1 MGEIRLS
8 VGQVNISNYLMVNVR
23 EVGNP
28 TVIVQSQVIPPPVP
42 SSFNLVFTGL
52 ADVVHYVDFRSSA
65 DGVSLGLL
73 LGTFVYDV
81 KDEIY
86 ATEYRFYV
94 VDGGGPTDPTAS
106 DSSITDPYL
115 NGKIVSTVYR
125 EGFRPLRPSVEF
137 SQTGSTI
144 NFLTAPL
151 QLFGSGET
159 WVVEIVYKTANP
171 TGGAGT
177 FPVDIIE
184 LTSDTTLVNIHQNKL
199 MEINGSGLQL
209 TVTMPSF
216 SSIPE
221 GTKYAFQ
228 TDHGAQRTAAIVID
242 PGSVNFAWVEGV
254 QRTTLYMGK
263 GEYLVLIKKGSYMR
277 VLEWRGDFS
286 RVGELV
292 YKDIPPA
299 NGVAHQG
306 MWDDIAG
313 YPRLYNWYILNLD
326 PSYFGSG
333 SYPAVPSGTNKHKW
347 CIDLVNGKIWFP
359 DLGGVFLRV
368 TDSNGDIDTD
378 RPGGDRKPGTYQ
390 GDGQGPASVN
400 FFVFSGIGVGKNGMH
415 NPAAG
420 LGPLASYG
428 DGGFVSSTGA
438 SGTNNNNERVGT
450 FDVVNTASEN
460 RPKNVNMNIYRII

>member
-28 TVIVQSQVIPPPVP
+28 SVIVQSQVIPPPVP
-42 SSFNLVFTGL
+42 ASFNLLFSGL

-65 DGVSLGLL
+65 DGISLGLL

-81 KDEIY
+81 KNEIFIS
-86 ATEYRFYV
+86 EMRFYT
-94 VDGGGPTDPTAS
+94 VDGGGPNDPTAS

-125 EGFRPLRPSVEF
+125 EGFRPLRPAVEF
-137 SQTGSTI
+137 DQVGDTI
-144 NFLTAPL
+144 NFLTPQL
-151 QLFGSGET
+151 QLFGSLET
-159 WVVEIVYKTANP
+159 WVVEIVYKTVVPA
-171 TGGAGT
+171 GGAGA
-177 FPVDIIE
+177 FPADIIE
-184 LTSDTTLVNIHQNKL
+184 LTADTSLVDIHQNKL

-209 TVTMPSF
+209 TVTMPAF
-216 SSIPE
+216 TTIPE

-228 TDHGAQRTAAIVID
+228 TDHGAQRTVAIIID
-242 PGSVNFAWVEGV
+242 PGSVNFAWVDGV
-254 QRTTLYMGK
+254 QRTTLFMGK
-263 GEYLVLIKKGSYMR
+263 GEYLEIIKKGGYMR
-277 VLEWRGDFS
+277 VLDWRNGDHS

-292 YKDIPPA
+292 YKEIPPI
-299 NGVAHQG
+299 NGVTHQG

-333 SYPAVPSGTNKHKW
+333 SYPATPSGANRHKW

-378 RPGGDRKPGTYQ
+378 RPAGDRKPGTYQ
-390 GDGQGPASVN
+390 ADGQGPASVRTVS
-400 FFVFSGIGVGKNGMH
+400 FTGQGIGKNGVSTY
-415 NPAAG
+415 AG
-420 LGPLASYG
+420 FLATLG
-428 DGGFVSSTGA
+428 DGGLVASDTA
-438 SGTNNNNERVGT
+438 SGTNNNNART
-450 FDVVNTASEN
+450 ATWDVNATASEN